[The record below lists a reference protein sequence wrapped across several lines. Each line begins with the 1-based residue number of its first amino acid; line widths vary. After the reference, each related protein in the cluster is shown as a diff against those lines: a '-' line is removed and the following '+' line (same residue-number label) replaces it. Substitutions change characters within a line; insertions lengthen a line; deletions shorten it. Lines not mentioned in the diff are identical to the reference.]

1 MTRNPQFRLG
11 HSDVAM
17 TNKPNV
23 AVLTDDRALADA
35 LAQVDAFTWT
45 DPASCDIALVDMPV
59 AREHLTVQLP
69 AVTSIALVDNS
80 AAAQRAMEAGAAGAL
95 LRDQVLDGVIA
106 AVQAVRHGLRVV
118 DIALDAPRA
127 ATATPRVR
135 LTERENQVVQ
145 LLAEGLS
152 NKLIA
157 DRLGISDH
165 TAKFHVNGVLTKLG
179 ASTRTEAVVRAM
191 RDGIVA
197 MRA

>member
-11 HSDVAM
+11 RSDVAM